1 MSSEEKILL
10 GRAIKGDVES
20 FEKLIER
27 YQSKAY
33 NIALRMLGNEEDAK
47 DVIQDSFI
55 KIYRSLRKFRGDSS
69 FYTWIYRIVTN
80 TCYDFL
86 KKKNKWDNNTMSLT
100 NYQNTLTGEIED
112 IKDELHRPDI
122 ILDNKEN
129 SAQIIDCLHKLSYDH
144 KTVIILRDIQGFSYD
159 EIAQILNCSEGTVK
173 SRINRARSKLKEIVV
188 STMEQIR

>member
-1 MSSEEKILL
+1 MSSEEKKLL
-10 GRAIKGDVES
+10 RYAIKGDVES

-33 NIALRMLGNEEDAK
+33 NIALRMIGNEEDAK
-47 DVIQDSFI
+47 DVIQDAFI
-55 KIYRSLRKFRGDSS
+55 KIYRSLHKFRGDSS

-80 TCYDFL
+80 TCYDFI
-86 KKKNKWDNNTMSLT
+86 KKQNKRNNNTISLT
-100 NYQNTLTGEIED
+100 NYQNSLEGEVED
-112 IKDELHRPDI
+112 IKDERHQPDI
-122 ILDNKEN
+122 IMDSKED
-129 SAQIIDCLHKLSYDH
+129 STHILDCLHRLSYDH

-173 SRINRARSKLKEIVV
+173 SRINRARISLKEIIV

>member
-1 MSSEEKILL
+1 MSSEEKKLL
-10 GRAIKGDVES
+10 RYAIKGDVES

-33 NIALRMLGNEEDAK
+33 NIALRMIGNEEDAK
-47 DVIQDSFI
+47 DVIQDAFI
-55 KIYRSLRKFRGDSS
+55 KIYRSLHKFRGDSS

-80 TCYDFL
+80 TCYDFI
-86 KKKNKWDNNTMSLT
+86 KKQNKRNNNTISLT
-100 NYQNTLTGEIED
+100 NYQNSLEGEVED
-112 IKDELHRPDI
+112 IKDERHQPDI
-122 ILDNKEN
+122 IMDSKED
-129 SAQIIDCLHKLSYDH
+129 STHILDCLHKLSYDH

-173 SRINRARSKLKEIVV
+173 SRINRARISLKEIIV